1 MLETLKN
8 AWRIPEL
15 KKKLLYTLFILLI
28 FRFGSHIPV
37 PFIDLNLLSQYFEQQ
52 TAAGNALGFINVF
65 TGGGLS
71 QATIFAMSIT
81 PYINA
86 SIILQLL
93 TVAIPA
99 MERMVKDGGEEG
111 RKKIASWTRY
121 LGVVLGLLQ
130 GFSYY
135 TLLRAQGILMD
146 TSTWSAVVIISA
158 FTAGT
163 ALIMWLGEHITEKGI
178 GNGISIILF
187 AGIISR
193 GPSMINTLYQLVKS
207 GKSVLIIALLVVVS
221 LALVVFV
228 VFMSN
233 AERRIPIQYA
243 KRVVGRKMYGG
254 QSTHLPIKVN
264 ASGVMPIIFAS
275 SIMSLPATISM
286 FYTPKAGGFGEAF
299 MKVFRQ
305 TNPVYIIVYLL
316 LILAFSYFYAAIQ
329 FNPVE
334 IANNLKKNGGF
345 IPGFRPGKP
354 TSDFITKALGKV
366 TFVGSIFLGVVAAL
380 PLVIGAF
387 ASDLSNVALG
397 GTSVLIVVGVA
408 LDTVKQMEAQMMMR
422 HHKGF
427 LE

>member
-1 MLETLKN
+1 MFETLKN
-8 AWRIPEL
+8 AWRVGEL
-15 KKKLLYTLFILLI
+15 RKKMLYTLFIIFI
-28 FRFGSHIPV
+28 FRLGSAIPV
-37 PFIDLNLLSQYFEQQ
+37 PFVDFHALSEVFAQQ
-52 TAAGNALGFINVF
+52 TANGSMLGFMDVF

-71 QATIFAMSIT
+71 RATIFAMGIT

-99 MERMVKDGGEEG
+99 LERMVKDGGEEG
-111 RKKIASWTRY
+111 QKKIASWTRY
-121 LGVVLGLLQ
+121 VAVILGLVQ

-135 TLLRAQGILMD
+135 MLLKSWNLLTD
-146 TSTWSAVVIISA
+146 TGVWSAVVIVMA

-163 ALIMWLGEHITEKGI
+163 ALIMWMGEHITENGI

-193 GPSMINTLYQLVKS
+193 GPSLATALMQLFKSSIITAILMILV
-207 GKSVLIIALLVVVS
+207 G
-221 LALVVFV
+221 LAMVVFIV
-228 VFMSN
+228 YMSN

-243 KRVVGRKMYGG
+243 KRMVGRKMYGG

-264 ASGVMPIIFAS
+264 ATGVMPIIFAS
-275 SIMSLPATISM
+275 SILSLPATIEM
-286 FYTPKAGGFGEAF
+286 FWQPQAGTVGYAI
-299 MKVFRQ
+299 MSLFRQ
-305 TNPVYIIVYLL
+305 TSPFYIALYALMIFG
-316 LILAFSYFYAAIQ
+316 FSYFYASIQ
-329 FNPVE
+329 FNPIE

-354 TSDFITKALGKV
+354 TSDFIMKALGKV
-366 TFVGSIFLGVVAAL
+366 IFVGAIFLCVVAL
-380 PLVIGAF
+380 VPLVIGAF
-387 ASDLSNVALG
+387 NSNLTNVALG
-397 GTSVLIVVGVA
+397 GTSVIIVVGVA
-408 LDTVKQMEAQMMMR
+408 LETVKQLEAQMMMR